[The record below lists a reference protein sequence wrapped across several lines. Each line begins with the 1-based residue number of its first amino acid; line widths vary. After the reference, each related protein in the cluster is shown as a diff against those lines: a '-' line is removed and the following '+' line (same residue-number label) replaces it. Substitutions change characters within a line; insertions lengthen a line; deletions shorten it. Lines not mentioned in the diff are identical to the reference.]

1 MSVFQNFDTENDIKT
16 GQISVVSSGMWS
28 GGVGTLTNFY
38 TSSTQTGST
47 GEHYFD
53 IYNGVVGTNATAS
66 VQFSIA
72 YGSYGGSGS
81 LSGDNDNAASKAIY
95 RQLRNLLL
103 PQGTEKFQAGAY
115 QGGGTD
121 ADTDTIFAVSL
132 NRGRLKEKMDPG
144 NWELRLSGSTGK
156 VLHLID
162 DSGATNDP
170 NVRNTAREFNIVSG
184 SISSGNAVI
193 GGASTASFGKFY
205 PESGLLILD
214 ATLLL
219 DDANGIPMTGYNTA
233 SNVNG
238 NNNQAFYNA
247 IAGNSE
253 NTATGY
259 FAARREE
266 QIKSTHYFCRVRHN
280 QYNHSQN
287 PTYTTGDA
295 GDLTIPSFRN
305 DPKSYITT
313 VGLYNSANELL
324 AVAKLSKPVLKST
337 SREALIKVRLDF

>member
-1 MSVFQNFDTENDIKT
+1 MSVFQQFDTQNDIKT
-16 GQISVVSSGMWS
+16 GQISIVSSGMWS
-28 GGVGTLTNFY
+28 GGVGTLTAFY
-38 TSSTQTGST
+38 TSSTQSGST

-53 IYNGVVGTNATAS
+53 VYNGEVGTDATAS
-66 VQFSIA
+66 VQFSVA
-72 YGSYGGSGS
+72 FGHYAGSGS
-81 LSGDNDNAASKAIY
+81 LTGDNDNAASKAIY

-103 PQGTEKFQAGAY
+103 PQGQEKFKAGAF

-121 ADTDTIFAVSL
+121 SETETIFALSM

-144 NWELRLSGSTGK
+144 NWELRLSGSNGDT
-156 VLHLID
+156 LHLID

-170 NVRNTAREFNIVSG
+170 NVRNTQREFNIVSG
-184 SISSGNAVI
+184 SIAQGSTVI
-193 GGASTASFGKFY
+193 GGASTQSFGKFY
-205 PESGLLILD
+205 PESGMLILD
-214 ATLLL
+214 ATLLVTGTGS
-219 DDANGIPMTGYNTA
+219 NGIKMTGYTTA
-233 SNVNG
+233 SNTNG
-238 NNNQAFYNA
+238 ENNRAIFNA
-247 IAGNSE
+247 IAGGN
-253 NTATGY
+253 Y

-287 PTYTTGDA
+287 PTYTSGSA
-295 GDLTIPSFRN
+295 GDLTVASFRN

>member
-1 MSVFQNFDTENDIKT
+1 MSVFQNFDIENDIKT
-16 GQISVVSSGMWS
+16 GQISIVSSGMWS
-28 GGVGTLTNFY
+28 GGVGTLNNFF

-53 IYNGVVGTNATAS
+53 IYNGEVGTDATAS

-72 YGSYGGSGS
+72 FGNYHGSGS

-103 PQGTEKFQAGAY
+103 PQGTEKFKAGAY

-121 ADTDTIFAVSL
+121 AETDSIFAVSV

-144 NWELRLSGSTGK
+144 NWELHLSGSDGRIHK
-156 VLHLID
+156 LID

-170 NVRNTAREFNIVSG
+170 NVRNTSREFNIISG
-184 SISSGNAVI
+184 SISTGQAVVGALSGN
-193 GGASTASFGKFY
+193 TASFGKFY
-205 PESGLLILD
+205 PESGILVLD
-214 ATLLL
+214 ATKLCTG
-219 DDANGIPMTGYNTA
+219 ASGGGIAMAGYNTG
-233 SNVNG
+233 SNTNG
-238 NNNQAFYNA
+238 NNNMAFF
-247 IAGNSE
+247 
-253 NTATGY
+253 NTFTGAKY
-259 FAARREE
+259 FASRREE

-287 PTYTTGDA
+287 PTYTSGSA
-295 GDLTIPSFRN
+295 GDLTIASFRN

-324 AVAKLSKPVLKST
+324 AVAKLSKPVLKSS